1 MHYLA
6 YVVFV
11 EVYKCLARSFL
22 IIFIPQT
29 LELVSEKGYSNYPV
43 QYIYSKCHFSQFITE
58 LETFAGKGKQSKT
71 LGSHGNFL

>member
-1 MHYLA
+1 MQQTGWIYKGDHWSRTVLMHYLA

-29 LELVSEKGYSNYPV
+29 LELVSEKDYSNYPV
-43 QYIYSKCHFSQFITE
+43 QYIQ
-58 LETFAGKGKQSKT
+58 
-71 LGSHGNFL
+71 

>member
-29 LELVSEKGYSNYPV
+29 LEFVSEKRLLKLSCT
-43 QYIYSKCHFSQFITE
+43 IYTANATSLNS
-58 LETFAGKGKQSKT
+58 
-71 LGSHGNFL
+71 

>member
-29 LELVSEKGYSNYPV
+29 LELVSEKDYSNYPV
-43 QYIYSKCHFSQFITE
+43 QYIQQMPLLSI
-58 LETFAGKGKQSKT
+58 LD
-71 LGSHGNFL
+71 